1 MTSWPSG
8 WVFAKRTSVNDIVE
22 GDRFPIFLTPCGRD
36 GYAKEVRFCANCKD
50 TDGMMYSYRVLKS
63 GRSSHR
69 FTDDNGNYRD
79 IPASIEAQPCPAC
92 NPSTRV
98 RWLEERSG
106 LTDLY
111 LEDTPCITI
120 RLTDFQPIN
129 GQKDAKQAAIKLL
142 AEIEHPTRWA
152 LFYGPNGIGKT
163 HLLVSLVNGFRVANI
178 WAHYSTSERILTKLR
193 QTYEQRSIR
202 TTEEVRA
209 EYETI
214 PVLAIDE
221 VDRVKW
227 TDWAGEQLFAIIEN
241 RHLNKLAT
249 YFASNK
255 TPSDLCEVS
264 EPLRA
269 IVSRIS
275 AGWMV
280 GIRSHD
286 QRAEYNWMDYTE

>member
-8 WVFAKRTSVNDIVE
+8 WIFAKRASVNDIVE
-22 GDRFPIFLTPCGRD
+22 GDRIPIYLTPCGRD
-36 GYAKEVRFCANCKD
+36 GYAKVVKFCENCKD

-63 GRSSHR
+63 GRCSHR
-69 FTDDNGNYRD
+69 FTDSNGGHRD
-79 IPASIEAQPCPAC
+79 IPATVEAQPCPAC
-92 NPSTRV
+92 NPATRV

-106 LTDLY
+106 LIGLY
-111 LEDTPCITI
+111 LEDTPCISI
-120 RLTDFQPIN
+120 RLSELEPIS
-129 GQKDAKQAAIKLL
+129 GQKDAKNAAIKLL
-142 AEIEHPTRWA
+142 AEIPHPTRWA
-152 LFYGPNGIGKT
+152 LFYGPNGTGKT
-163 HLLVSLVNGFRVANI
+163 HLLAGLINGFRVANV
-178 WAHYSTSERILTKLR
+178 WAHYSTSERMLGKLR
-193 QTYEQRSIR
+193 QTYEQRSEK
-202 TTEEVRA
+202 TTEEARS
-209 EYETI
+209 EYESI

-255 TPSDLCEVS
+255 TPSELREVS

-280 GIRSHD
+280 GIQSHD
-286 QRAEYNWMDYTE
+286 LRAEYNWMEYTD